1 MVVPCISQAL
11 EKEEKEQKE
20 GEKLLE
26 MDERKRSY
34 PFSLVL
40 ITSQSILM
48 FLHNLSTVYNIQKP
62 HRTLSC
68 IKKNEAIAKCFR
80 ANKARTAMFLNSFKN
95 GPSY

>member
-11 EKEEKEQKE
+11 EKEERQQKE

-40 ITSQSILM
+40 AKVLM
-48 FLHNLSTVYNIQKP
+48 FMHNLSNIQNP
-62 HRTLSC
+62 HRTLSD
-68 IKKNEAIAKCFR
+68 IKYKVSCESPYCKV
-80 ANKARTAMFLNSFKN
+80 FKRLQK
-95 GPSY
+95 